1 MGAGDARS
9 DQNTSLCDNM
19 DYTSDMAEDKKR
31 WLCVPRRE
39 KKYKIQ
45 NNKKINVYVVMLL
58 FLFEIKSMDLI
69 KWGFIF
75 NFLVIA
81 PKIYSYLL
89 LNKDFS
95 QCFITENIGMINSEH
110 FTKIYKALK
119 TI

>member
-1 MGAGDARS
+1 MVVCPTTRKK
-9 DQNTSLCDNM
+9 NT
-19 DYTSDMAEDKKR
+19 KQ
-31 WLCVPRRE
+31 
-39 KKYKIQ
+39 Q

-69 KWGFIF
+69 KWGFMF

-89 LNKDFS
+89 LNRDFS
-95 QCFITENIGMINSEH
+95 QCFITENIGMTNSEH
-110 FTKIYKALK
+110 FTKIHKALK

>member
-1 MGAGDARS
+1 
-9 DQNTSLCDNM
+9 M
-19 DYTSDMAEDKKR
+19 DR
-31 WLCVPRRE
+31 WEREMRDLTKTQVSAIIWTILLTWLRTKNGGCVSHDE
-39 KKYKIQ
+39 KKKYKIQ

-95 QCFITENIGMINSEH
+95 QCFITENIGMTNSESSVRPQPC
-110 FTKIYKALK
+110 
-119 TI
+119 